1 MAGSVPA
8 QKSRNPIP
16 APGVAQAGLQPSGQQ
31 RMTTMRAARFFA
43 VAVVGAIW
51 ALPGAA

>member
-1 MAGSVPA
+1 
-8 QKSRNPIP
+8 
-16 APGVAQAGLQPSGQQ
+16 
-31 RMTTMRAARFFA
+31 MTTMRAARFFA